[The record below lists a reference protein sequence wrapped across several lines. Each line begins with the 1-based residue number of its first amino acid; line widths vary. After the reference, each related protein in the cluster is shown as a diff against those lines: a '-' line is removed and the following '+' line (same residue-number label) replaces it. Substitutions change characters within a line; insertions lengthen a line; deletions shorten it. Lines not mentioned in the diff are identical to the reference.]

1 MQRNILVVD
10 DEANVLN
17 SIDRV
22 LADTDLCVFKAGSA
36 HEALAILK
44 DEKIAV
50 ILSDNLMPGMH
61 GIELLTRV
69 KTESPSTIRILMTG
83 YADLDTALRAINDG
97 GVYKFIVKPWKNA
110 ALLDVL
116 EDAVERYSIIEAL
129 QKSDEATLLSL
140 AQTIEL
146 KDPYTR
152 GHCQRVAH
160 YAMLLAEA
168 LGMDAEKRQNIKYGS
183 WLHDFGKIGVP
194 EAILNKEAPLSEAE
208 WEIIH
213 RHPQWGAEIAVQAA
227 LHPVIVNIIRCHHEK
242 YDGSGYPQGISGRQ
256 IPLEARIVS
265 IADSFDAVSSDRPY
279 RKGFD
284 LDESLR
290 IIARDK
296 ASCFDPELIE
306 IMLAILKQEKFAPF
320 RTRD

>member
-10 DEANVLN
+10 DEANVLR

-22 LADTDLCVFKAGSA
+22 LADTDLCVFKAGNA
-36 HEALAILK
+36 HEALTILK
-44 DEKIAV
+44 EEKIAV
-50 ILSDNLMPGMH
+50 ILSDNQMPGMR
-61 GIELLTRV
+61 GIELLTKV
-69 KTESPSTIRILMTG
+69 KAVSPPTIRILMTG

-97 GVYKFIVKPWKNA
+97 GVYKFIVKPWENA
-110 ALLDVL
+110 TLLTVL

-152 GHCQRVAH
+152 GHCERVAH
-160 YAMLLAEA
+160 YATLLADA

-194 EAILNKEAPLSEAE
+194 ETILNKEAPLSEAE
-208 WEIIH
+208 WEVIR

-227 LHPVIVNIIRCHHEK
+227 LHPDIVNIIRCHHEK

-290 IIARDK
+290 IIACDK
-296 ASCFDPELIE
+296 TSCFDPELVE
-306 IMLAILKQEKFAPF
+306 IMMTILKQEKFAPY
-320 RTRD
+320 RAAD